1 MKGSAEIEAQLLI
14 VTQSYSYTV
23 IELHSYRVT
32 QLLTVIVR
40 RTAGK

>member
-1 MKGSAEIEAQLLI
+1 MKGSAEVEAQLLT

-23 IELHSYRVT
+23 IELHHYRVT